1 MSLARTTALNGAATA
16 VRLAAGLALNKLLA
30 VYVGPAGFGVIGQF
44 QSLTA
49 MVGAAAGGIF
59 GPGVTKL
66 TAEHGGSPQVQAA
79 VWRTALTLGLVGAGA
94 ASLLVL
100 VLGPALAE
108 GVLGDAA
115 LRGVLPW
122 LAASSALLAVNTVL
136 LAALSGLKRVDAFV
150 TATILGS
157 LASVGAAAL
166 LVLRFGLF
174 GGLIALPIGQ
184 ALCGVITAVVFRR
197 AWRSRWRDLVGR
209 LDRRAARSLA
219 GFGLMAATTAVVV
232 PLSQIVIRD
241 GLTRIAGAELAGLWQ
256 AMWKLSETHLLML
269 TTTLSLYFLPRLAEI
284 REGGALRREIAKGY
298 RFVIPLV
305 VATAAAIYVLREPL
319 TMALFSP
326 AFLPLAQA
334 LGWQLLGDVLKIAS
348 WIPAYTMI
356 SHARTRLYIATEL
369 VFAGLV
375 TLACL
380 AGARAWGLP
389 GAAAGYAATYA
400 VYWAVLHGQLGTLAR
415 RLDGQRPAPVAGA

>member
-1 MSLARTTALNGAATA
+1 MSLARTTVVNGAATA
-16 VRLAAGLALNKLLA
+16 VRLGAALALNKLLA
-30 VYVGPAGFGVIGQF
+30 VYVGPSGFGIIGQF
-44 QSLTA
+44 QSITA

-66 TAEHGGSPQVQAA
+66 TAEHGALPQAQIA

-108 GVLGDAA
+108 GVLGDAE

-136 LAALSGLKRVDAFV
+136 LAALAGLKQVYAFV
-150 TATILGS
+150 TVTILGS

-184 ALCGVITAVVFRR
+184 ALCGVVTALVFRR
-197 AWRSRWRDLVGR
+197 VWRSRWRELVGR
-209 LDRRAARSLA
+209 IDPRAARALA
-219 GFGLMAATTAVVV
+219 AFGLMAATTAVAV
-232 PLSQIVIRD
+232 PVSQIVIRD

-256 AMWKLSETHLLML
+256 AMWKLSEAHLLLL

-284 REGGALRREIAKGY
+284 RDGDELRREIAKGY
-298 RFVIPLV
+298 RFVLPLV
-305 VATAAAIYVLREPL
+305 VATAGGIFLLREPL
-319 TMALFSP
+319 TVALFSP

-334 LGWQLLGDVLKIAS
+334 LGWQMLGDVLKIGS

-356 SHARTRLYIATEL
+356 SHARTRLYVATEL

-380 AGARAWGLP
+380 AGVRAWGLQ

-400 VYWAVLHGQLGTLAR
+400 IYWVVLHGQLGTLAK
-415 RLDGQRPAPVAGA
+415 RLDGERPARGGGA